1 MEIKEIISYYLN
13 GDTNIIEVSFRTIED
28 EEDVLRNDTID
39 YTIVEEY
46 GFDLV
51 TESFDFFGDDDD
63 FEGDIFEQ
71 ETIEL
76 QFDAFGHLI
85 DTEDTHIR
93 FDANGKIQYDFMEW
107 VLQFLVSQ
115 RELKLSTHSNGRRN
129 TD

>member
-51 TESFDFFGDDDD
+51 TESFDFFGDDEDY
-63 FEGDIFEQ
+63 EGGIFE
-71 ETIEL
+71 EEIIEL
-76 QFDAFGHLI
+76 DEDELI
-85 DTEDTHIR
+85 VYLNEYYLI
-93 FDANGKIQYDFMEW
+93 NP
-107 VLQFLVSQ
+107 SQ
-115 RELKLSTHSNGRRN
+115 LPKSEFY
-129 TD
+129 

>member
-1 MEIKEIISYYLN
+1 LAQTCIHEITFTARMIITDYRYFS
-13 GDTNIIEVSFRTIED
+13 
-28 EEDVLRNDTID
+28 EE
-39 YTIVEEY
+39 EF
-46 GFDLV
+46 GFS
-51 TESFDFFGDDDD
+51 TFS
-63 FEGDIFEQ
+63 EQ

>member
-13 GDTNIIEVSFRTIED
+13 GDTNIIEVSFRTIDD

-51 TESFDFFGDDDD
+51 TESFDFFGDDED
-63 FEGDIFEQ
+63 FEENIFEK

-76 QFDAFGHLI
+76 DEDELI
-85 DTEDTHIR
+85 
-93 FDANGKIQYDFMEW
+93 
-107 VLQFLVSQ
+107 VFLNEYYLINPSQ
-115 RELKLSTHSNGRRN
+115 LPKSEFY
-129 TD
+129 

>member
-13 GDTNIIEVSFRTIED
+13 GDTNIIEVSFRTIDD

-63 FEGDIFEQ
+63 DFEVGIFED
-71 ETIEL
+71 EKIEL
-76 QFDAFGHLI
+76 DEDELI
-85 DTEDTHIR
+85 
-93 FDANGKIQYDFMEW
+93 
-107 VLQFLVSQ
+107 VFLNEYYMINPSQ
-115 RELKLSTHSNGRRN
+115 LPKSEFY
-129 TD
+129 

>member
-63 FEGDIFEQ
+63 FEENVFEK

-76 QFDAFGHLI
+76 DEDELI
-85 DTEDTHIR
+85 
-93 FDANGKIQYDFMEW
+93 
-107 VLQFLVSQ
+107 VFLNEYYLINPSQ
-115 RELKLSTHSNGRRN
+115 LPKSEFY
-129 TD
+129 

>member
-51 TESFDFFGDDDD
+51 TESFDFFGDDEDY
-63 FEGDIFEQ
+63 EGGIFE
-71 ETIEL
+71 EEIIEL
-76 QFDAFGHLI
+76 D
-85 DTEDTHIR
+85 EDENPIL
-93 FDANGKIQYDFMEW
+93 FYIFIGGIAKFFIP
-107 VLQFLVSQ
+107 SQ
-115 RELKLSTHSNGRRN
+115 EKSILL
-129 TD
+129 

>member
-13 GDTNIIEVSFRTIED
+13 GDTNIIEVSFRTIDD

-63 FEGDIFEQ
+63 FEENVFEQ

-76 QFDAFGHLI
+76 DEDELI
-85 DTEDTHIR
+85 I
-93 FDANGKIQYDFMEW
+93 
-107 VLQFLVSQ
+107 FLNEYYLINPSQ
-115 RELKLSTHSNGRRN
+115 LPKSEFY
-129 TD
+129 